1 MRAEEICTHYSE
13 DPSRF
18 AGAVTPPIFQS
29 SLFTECEGNEGD
41 REGRYAYTRVSNPTT
56 EIVENKV
63 AALEQGEAAKCF
75 SSGMGAISAAMM
87 HYLKKDSHVVAVA
100 SIYGPAHRFLAE
112 YMKRFGVEV
121 TFVKGTDTEEIEGA
135 IRENTDLIYLE
146 SPSTYLFLV
155 QDLSK
160 IAEIAKRHHAATVID
175 NTYCTPIF
183 QKPLTFGIDMVV
195 HSASKYLGGHS
206 DIIGGVVIG
215 RKEEIDQIA
224 QSERELFGA
233 VMSPFDSWLM
243 LRGIRTLP
251 VRMKQHM
258 VNAMEMAAYFQELPV
273 VKEVIYPWWE
283 THPQYE
289 LAKKQMTG
297 ASGLMS
303 VVFDLPGEQIKR
315 IVRELEFFHRGP
327 SWGGFESLISP
338 VGADLEQ
345 DNETMKKGLVRLH
358 IGLEGADLLKEDF
371 ERAWIINKPRPSFL
385 IYRGSLFLTVPE

>member
-87 HYLKKDSHVVAVA
+87 HFLKKDSHVVAVA

-183 QKPLTFGIDMVV
+183 QKPLTLGIDMVV

-215 RKEEIDQIA
+215 RKEDIDQIA

-258 VNAMEMAAYFQELPV
+258 ANAMEMAAYFQELPV

-371 ERAWIINKPRPSFL
+371 ERAVKNVL
-385 IYRGSLFLTVPE
+385 G

>member
-41 REGRYAYTRVSNPTT
+41 RQGRYAYTRVSNPTT

-155 QDLSK
+155 QDLAK
-160 IAEIAKRHHAATVID
+160 IAEVAKKHHAATVID

-215 RKEEIDQIA
+215 RKEDIDQIA

-258 VNAMEMAAYFQELPV
+258 ANAMDMAAYFQELPV

-289 LAKKQMTG
+289 LAKKQMAG

-371 ERAWIINKPRPSFL
+371 ERAVKNVL
-385 IYRGSLFLTVPE
+385 G

>member
-155 QDLSK
+155 QDLAK
-160 IAEIAKRHHAATVID
+160 IAEIAKKHHAATVID

-215 RKEEIDQIA
+215 RKEDIDQIA

-345 DNETMKKGLVRLH
+345 DNETMKTGLVRLH

-371 ERAWIINKPRPSFL
+371 ERAVKNVL
-385 IYRGSLFLTVPE
+385 G

>member
-358 IGLEGADLLKEDF
+358 IGLEGADLLTEDF
-371 ERAWIINKPRPSFL
+371 ERAVKNVL
-385 IYRGSLFLTVPE
+385 G